1 MKKHSEPLPHLG
13 EIVKTARKD
22 KNLTLEKL
30 ALLCGI
36 SKSMLSQI
44 ERGTVSP
51 TFTVVWNLTQS
62 LGIDL
67 SVLGE
72 SATTDNII
80 THVPAYSTPVKGS
93 EDERCTLRMLN
104 PLRTILP
111 MEWYELIAESGGV
124 LESVAHAHGTFEHLS
139 CISGTLQVKAGE
151 LSAVAHAGD
160 TVRYRADQPHSIH
173 NIGDGPATAF
183 LVVGLPSQYNT
194 QLS

>member
-1 MKKHSEPLPHLG
+1 MRKHSEPLPHLG
-13 EIVKTARKD
+13 SIVRHTRKSQD
-22 KNLTLEKL
+22 LTLEKL
-30 ALLCGI
+30 AQRCGI

-67 SVLGE
+67 GALGA
-72 SATTDNII
+72 SAAQTQSI

-93 EDERCTLRMLN
+93 ADERCTLRMLN
-104 PLRTILP
+104 PLRTALP

-124 LESVAHAHGTFEHLS
+124 LDSAAHAVGTFEHLS
-139 CISGTLQVKAGE
+139 CLSGTLQVKVGD
-151 LSAVAHAGD
+151 LVVTAHTGD

-173 NIGDGPATAF
+173 NIGDGPATAM
-183 LVVGLPSQYNT
+183 LVVGLPALHNNSM
-194 QLS
+194 L